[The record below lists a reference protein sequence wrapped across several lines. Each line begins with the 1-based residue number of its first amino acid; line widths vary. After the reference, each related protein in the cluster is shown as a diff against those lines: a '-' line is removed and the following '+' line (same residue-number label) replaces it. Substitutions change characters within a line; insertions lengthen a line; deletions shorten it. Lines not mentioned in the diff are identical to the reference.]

1 MDSHVASLNHSYQL
15 DVIRSA
21 NDNTL
26 FHRYT
31 APDGSL
37 IVVKFV
43 ANEFGYQPESDS
55 LPIAPEFPHPIPDFV
70 LQQIA
75 KAEQEDRDKSR
86 EAPSGTY
93 AAP

>member
-1 MDSHVASLNHSYQL
+1 MNHSYQL
-15 DVIRSA
+15 DVIRST
-21 NDNTL
+21 NNNTF

-70 LQQIA
+70 LRQIA